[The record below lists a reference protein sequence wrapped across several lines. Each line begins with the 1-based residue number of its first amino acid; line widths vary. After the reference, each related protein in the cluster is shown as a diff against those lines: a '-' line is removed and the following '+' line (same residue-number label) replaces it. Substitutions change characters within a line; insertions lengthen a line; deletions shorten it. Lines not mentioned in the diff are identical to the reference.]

1 MPKKVNHGPY
11 EVEIKKLLGLPSW
24 VSILQLQTYEKTYYS
39 QKWGERVYYYCRIN
53 YYDPVEGKVFRKHI
67 REKDKE
73 RKAQILALWRLEQK
87 HRKEEPL
94 GAFDRDLQK
103 ALKFS
108 P

>member
-11 EVEIKKLLGLPSW
+11 ENEIKNLLGLPSR
-24 VSILQLQTYEKTYYS
+24 VSILQLQIYEKTYYS
-39 QKWGERVYYYCRIN
+39 QKWGERVYCYYRIN

-87 HRKEEPL
+87 HRKGEPL
-94 GAFDRDLQK
+94 GAFEES
-103 ALKFS
+103 LKKMLGFS